1 MRRDDF
7 YLSWETEEAV
17 LLRQQRMVLHGETHL
32 GRVTALVE
40 LSEVNGAWVHR
51 NSIDCEDAEK
61 PETNWD
67 GLVRSYYFDGDRD
80 TLVADEKALGVG
92 EQTALRL
99 EFKPYF
105 KVRMA
110 LDVAER
116 RVEF

>member
-1 MRRDDF
+1 
-7 YLSWETEEAV
+7 
-17 LLRQQRMVLHGETHL
+17 MVLHGETHL

-40 LSEVNGAWVHR
+40 LSEVNGAWIHS
-51 NSIDCEDAEK
+51 NGINCEDAEK
-61 PETNWD
+61 AESNWN